1 MTLVFTPCSG
11 AVAVARAGCTSADVF
26 SIKIAGEE
34 INAITTS
41 MSLELSGNYQF
52 LHTVNNFIYFY
63 SFGDRVGTLS
73 VSGIGFVNKCPNT
86 SKGLILDVYQY
97 YLNHRAVKQAG
108 KSYAITLT
116 SGGTTKTLY
125 GFLTGAR
132 IDVADGPYG
141 ILGNWT
147 LKFEVVIPQTD

>member
-1 MTLVFTPCSG
+1 MTLIFTPCSG
-11 AVAVARAGCTSADVF
+11 AVAVARTGCTAADVF
-26 SIKIAGEE
+26 SIKVKGKE

-73 VSGIGFVNKCPNT
+73 VSGVGFVNACPNA

-97 YLNHRAVKQAG
+97 YLDKRAVKQG
-108 KSYAITLT
+108 GRSYDITLT
-116 SGGTTKTLY
+116 SGGTTKTLF

-147 LKFEVVIPQTD
+147 LKFEVVLPQTD